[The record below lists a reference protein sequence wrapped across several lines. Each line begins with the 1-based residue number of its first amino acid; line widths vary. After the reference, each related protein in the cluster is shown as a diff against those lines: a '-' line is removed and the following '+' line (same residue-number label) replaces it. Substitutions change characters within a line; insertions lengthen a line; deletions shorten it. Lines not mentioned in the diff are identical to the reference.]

1 MSILHKSK
9 RLKKELGLFSVYAIA
24 TGATIASGFFL
35 LPGIAAAE
43 AGPAVVLSYFI
54 AAFPVIPAIFSM
66 AELSTAM
73 PRAGGIYYF
82 LDRSMGPYWGTLGG
96 VGTWLTLILKAAF
109 ALIGMGAY
117 MSIFFPDLPLV
128 SLAAGFAVVFG
139 LLNLLGAKKS
149 ATFQAFLVLGLL
161 ALLFWFVGTGLP
173 AVSWKRFTG
182 LFNQDFGSV
191 LGTAGMVFVSYIGLT
206 QIASVSEEV
215 KTPEKNIPRGML
227 AAFGTA
233 VVVYLVG
240 TLIMVGALPM
250 EALSHDLTPVATTA
264 SVTVGRWGMML
275 VSIAAILAFFSVA
288 NAGILSAS
296 RYPLGMSRDHLMP
309 RFFKYLTG
317 HKVPRNSIF
326 ITVLLIVAVLLVL
339 NPVKIAKLASA
350 FQLFLF
356 ATSSAAVIIMRES
369 GIESYDPG
377 FRSPLYPWMQIFGIL
392 ASLWLILEMGAVP
405 ILFTLGMITLGSAW
419 YFYYARK
426 RVVRSGAIY
435 HIFSRLGER
444 RFEGLDREL
453 RGILK
458 EKGVRE
464 HDPYDLVVARAR
476 VIDLHQTATFE
487 EVVGHASR
495 TLSEKLKVSQDIL
508 NEGFMEGTRVGAT
521 PVSHGAAL
529 PHLRFPDI
537 EHPELVIVRS
547 SAGVRVDIDDEFLG
561 EHASPHPVHAFFFLV
576 SPEEDP
582 GQHLRCLAQ
591 IASHLDDESFLTR
604 WLAAEDPHAMK
615 EILLRDD
622 RYLTLTLKPA
632 TRTEAWIGQTIAE
645 LHFPKG
651 GLIALIHR
659 GQETI
664 IPEGSTKLEAGD
676 ELVIIGYPDVI
687 EELYR
692 RYAEGSDI

>member
-9 RLKKELGLFSVYAIA
+9 RLKKELGFFNVYTIA

-35 LPGIAAAE
+35 LPGLAAAE
-43 AGPAVVLSYFI
+43 AGPAVVLSYLI

-82 LDRSMGPYWGTLGG
+82 LDRSMGPFWGTLGG
-96 VGTWLTLILKAAF
+96 LGTWFALILKAAF

-128 SLAAGFAVVFG
+128 PISAGFALLFG

-149 ATFQAFLVLGLL
+149 AAFQTFLVLGLL
-161 ALLFWFVGTGLP
+161 SLLFWFVGTGLP
-173 AVSWKRFTG
+173 VINWSRFSG
-182 LFNQDFGSV
+182 LLEPNFRSV

-206 QIASVSEEV
+206 QIASISEEV
-215 KTPEKNIPRGML
+215 EKPEKNIPRGML

-233 VVVYLVG
+233 IFVYLVG
-240 TLIMVGALPM
+240 TSIMVGVLPI
-250 EALSHDLTPVATTA
+250 EKLSHDLAPVATTA
-264 SVTVGRWGMML
+264 GVTVGRWGMVL

-309 RFFKYLTG
+309 RFFKNLTG
-317 HKVPRNSIF
+317 HKVPRNAILA
-326 ITVLLIVAVLLVL
+326 TVLLILAVLIFL

-369 GIESYDPG
+369 RIESYDPG
-377 FRSPLYPWMQIFGIL
+377 FRSPLYPWIQIIGIL
-392 ASLWLILEMGAVP
+392 ASLWLIIEMGPVP
-405 ILFTLGMITLGSAW
+405 ILFTLGIVALGSGW
-419 YFYYARK
+419 YFYFAKK

-464 HDPYDLVVARAR
+464 HDPYDIVIARAR
-476 VIDLHQTATFE
+476 VIDPRQPMTFE
-487 EVVGHASR
+487 EVVRQASR
-495 TLSEKLKVSQDIL
+495 ALGEKLKFSQDIL
-508 NEGFMEGTRVGAT
+508 EESFTQGTRVGAT

-529 PHLRFPDI
+529 PHLRLPDI

-547 SAGVRVDIDDEFLG
+547 SAGVRVDVDDEFLG

-582 GQHLRCLAQ
+582 GQHLRLLAQ
-591 IASHLDDESFLTR
+591 IASHVDDESFLSR
-604 WLAAEDPHAMK
+604 WLSAEDPHAMK

-622 RYLTLTLKPA
+622 RYLTLNLKPG
-632 TRTEAWIGQTIAE
+632 TRAAAWIGQTIAE

-659 GQETI
+659 GEETI
-664 IPEGSTKLEAGD
+664 IPEGSTKLEAED
-676 ELVIIGYPDVI
+676 KLVIIGYPDVI

-692 RYAEGSDI
+692 LYAEDLEV

>member
-1 MSILHKSK
+1 MAILHKSK
-9 RLKKELGLFSVYAIA
+9 RLKKELGLFGVYSIA

-35 LPGIAAAE
+35 LPGLAAAE
-43 AGPAVVLSYFI
+43 AGPALVLSYLI

-82 LDRSMGPYWGTLGG
+82 LDRSMGPFWGTLGG

-109 ALIGMGAY
+109 ALVGMGAY
-117 MSIFFPDLPLV
+117 MSIFFPDLPLIP
-128 SLAAGFAVVFG
+128 LAAAFAVFFG

-149 ATFQAFLVLGLL
+149 ATFQAVLVLGLL

-173 AVSWKRFTG
+173 VISWSRFSG
-182 LFNQDFGSV
+182 LLDQGLRSV
-191 LGTAGMVFVSYIGLT
+191 FGTAGMVFVSYIGLT
-206 QIASVSEEV
+206 QIASISEEV
-215 KTPEKNIPRGML
+215 KIPEKNIPRGML
-227 AAFGTA
+227 ASFGTA

-240 TLIMVGALPM
+240 TSIMVGALPI
-250 EALSHDLTPVATTA
+250 EKLSHDLTPVATTA
-264 SVTVGRWGMML
+264 GVTVGRWGMIL

-317 HKVPRNSIF
+317 HKVPKNSIF
-326 ITVLLIVAVLLVL
+326 VTVLLIVAVLLFL

-369 GIESYDPG
+369 RIESYDPG
-377 FRSPLYPWMQIFGIL
+377 FRSPLYPWIQIFGIL
-392 ASLWLILEMGAVP
+392 TSLWLIIEMGLVP
-405 ILFTLGMITLGSAW
+405 VLFTLGMVTLGSGW

-426 RVVRSGAIY
+426 RVIRSGAIY

-444 RFEGLDREL
+444 RFKGLDREL

-464 HDPYDLVVARAR
+464 HDPYDIVIARAK
-476 VIDLHQTATFE
+476 VIDLQQPVTFE
-487 EVVGHASR
+487 EVVRHASR
-495 TLSEKLKVSQDIL
+495 TLGEKLKVSQDIL
-508 NEGFMEGTRVGAT
+508 EEGFMEGTRVGAT

-529 PHLRFPDI
+529 PHLRFPDVV
-537 EHPELVIVRS
+537 HPELVIVRS
-547 SAGVRVDIDDEFLG
+547 SSGVRVDVDDEFLG

-604 WLAAEDPHAMK
+604 WLSAEDPHEMK

-622 RYLTLTLKPA
+622 RYLTLTLRPG
-632 TRTEAWIGQTIAE
+632 TRASAWIGRTIAQ

-659 GQETI
+659 GEETI
-664 IPEGSTKLEAGD
+664 IPEGKTKLEAED
-676 ELVIIGYPDVI
+676 KLVIIGYPNVI

-692 RYAEGSDI
+692 LYAEGSDV

>member
-9 RLKKELGLFSVYAIA
+9 QLKKELGLFSVYAIA

-35 LPGIAAAE
+35 LPGIAAAQ
-43 AGPAVVLSYFI
+43 AGSAIVLSYFF

-82 LDRSMGPYWGTLGG
+82 LDRSMGPFWGTLGG
-96 VGTWLTLILKAAF
+96 VGTWLALILKAAF

-117 MSIFFPDLPLV
+117 MSVFLPHIPLLPLT
-128 SLAAGFAVVFG
+128 AAFAIFFG

-149 ATFQAFLVLGLL
+149 GTFQVFLVLGLL

-173 AVSWKRFTG
+173 VVSLDRFRG
-182 LFNQDFGSV
+182 FFGQEFRTII
-191 LGTAGMVFVSYIGLT
+191 GTAGMVFVSYIGLT
-206 QIASVSEEV
+206 QIASISEEV
-215 KTPEKNIPRGML
+215 KKPERNIPRGML

-233 VVVYLVG
+233 LLVYLVG
-240 TLIMVGALPM
+240 TFIMVGTLPAS
-250 EALSHDLTPVATTA
+250 ELANDLTPVATTA
-264 SVTVGRWGMML
+264 GVTVGRWGMIV

-309 RFFKYLTG
+309 RFFRGLTR

-326 ITVLLIVAVLLVL
+326 VTVVLIIVALFFL

-356 ATSSAAVIIMRES
+356 ALSSVAVIIMRES
-369 GIESYDPG
+369 RIESYDPG
-377 FRSPLYPWMQIFGIL
+377 FRSPFYPWIQIFGVL
-392 ASLWLILEMGAVP
+392 SSFWLIVEMGWLPV
-405 ILFTLGMITLGSAW
+405 LFTLGMAALGSGW
-419 YFYYARK
+419 HFYYGRK
-426 RVVRSGAIY
+426 RVARSGAIY

-464 HDPYDLVVARAR
+464 QDPYDIVIARAP
-476 VIDLHQTATFE
+476 VIDLPQPLTFE
-487 EVVGHASR
+487 DVVRQAAH
-495 TLSEKLKVSQDIL
+495 TLAERLKVSPHIFE
-508 NEGFMEGTRVGAT
+508 EGFTEGTRVGAT

-529 PHLRFPDI
+529 PHLRLPDLH
-537 EHPELVIVRS
+537 HPELIIVRS
-547 SAGVRVDIDDEFLG
+547 SAGVKVDVDDEFLG
-561 EHASPHPVHAFFFLV
+561 EHASPFPVYAFFFLV

-582 GQHLRCLAQ
+582 GQHLRILAQ
-591 IASHLDDESFLTR
+591 IASHLDDESFIKR
-604 WLAAEDPHAMK
+604 WLSAEDSHDLK

-622 RYLTLTLKPA
+622 RYLTLILRPGTKTASLA
-632 TRTEAWIGQTIAE
+632 GQTVSA

-651 GLIALIHR
+651 CLIALIHR
-659 GQETI
+659 QGEMI
-664 IPEGSTKLEAGD
+664 IPAGD
-676 ELVIIGYPDVI
+676 MRLEEGDRLTIIGYPEVI
-687 EELYR
+687 KTLYALYTEE
-692 RYAEGSDI
+692 